1 MFCSKLQPRPKK
13 PSITCWKSCA
23 YFSKIPYYNISDISS
38 LEGFSGSL
46 KVRGRVHRIRDIGKT
61 SFIVI
66 REGFPLPSTLQLIV
80 NNSILDF
87 KPALLTRESIVEV
100 VGHIHPV
107 KSKITGCTIQNKG
120 PFDWHIIHRYGF
132 INFSRLVSSAST
144 PIPIDAEK
152 TSLEHRLDHRVVD
165 LRLDFS
171 NSLIFRILSDVEWSI
186 VSWLRSQSFCQIHTP
201 KILHGSSEGGSAFFP
216 VSYFEKPA
224 CLAQSPQL
232 YKQMAIC
239 GDFKRVFEVGPI
251 FRAEPSN
258 THRHLTEFTGIDVEM
273 ELNDGYSSFLSFV
286 SQFLIFIASEISSLP
301 LYDSIV
307 RASTVEPLQVPTIP
321 IVPFKEAR
329 QLLNE
334 ANACNFD
341 GFSDFSFAEEK
352 QLGKIVRQKYHTDV
366 FILDQ
371 FPACIRPFYSMPSED
386 NRYCNAFDVLIR
398 GEEVISGSQHQIHED
413 LAKQIKATCGTDMK
427 VNAVNESV
435 DATSLEELPGCGEF
449 LCIECR

>member
-46 KVRGRVHRIRDIGKT
+46 KVRGRVHRIRDIELYVDKLG
-61 SFIVI
+61 
-66 REGFPLPSTLQLIV
+66 
-80 NNSILDF
+80 
-87 KPALLTRESIVEV
+87 
-100 VGHIHPV
+100 
-107 KSKITGCTIQNKG
+107 
-120 PFDWHIIHRYGF
+120 
-132 INFSRLVSSAST
+132 LVSSAST

-398 GEEVISGSQHQIHED
+398 GEEVISGSQRIHCRDSLVERASDGDSNFLDANSLGAYLDAFKWGVPPHAGFGLGLERLVMQILGLND
-413 LAKQIKATCGTDMK
+413 IRRASMFPRDPKRI
-427 VNAVNESV
+427 
-435 DATSLEELPGCGEF
+435 LP
-449 LCIECR
+449 